1 MPLIVRELVIKA
13 TLAAEKKGEAAEKPP
28 AQKKEKL
35 ITECV
40 EQVIEMMNQR
50 EER

>member
-13 TLAAEKKGEAAEKPP
+13 TLAADGKKGAEASAP
-28 AQKKEKL
+28 APKKEKL
-35 ITECV
+35 IAECV
-40 EQVIEMMNQR
+40 AQVTEILTAR